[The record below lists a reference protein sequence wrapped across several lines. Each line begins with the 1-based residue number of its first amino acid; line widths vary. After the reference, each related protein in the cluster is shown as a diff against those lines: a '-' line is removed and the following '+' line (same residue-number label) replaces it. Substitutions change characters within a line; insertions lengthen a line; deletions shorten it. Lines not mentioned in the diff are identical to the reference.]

1 VRRPVAPRTQELDAA
16 RSRLTF
22 ALDVPSTRA
31 ALRLVD
37 LLKDDVGL
45 FKIGKQLFVHAGP
58 EIVRAVQKRGGE
70 VFLDLKFH
78 DIPRTVAAAG
88 VEAARLGVFLFNV
101 HAAGGLAMMRET
113 ARAVAKV
120 CRAERLRRPRV
131 IAVTVLTSLDR
142 QDLRLV
148 GVGGT
153 AERQVTRLAKLA
165 QAAGLDG
172 VVASPLE
179 IAAIREHCGA
189 KFLIVTPGVRP
200 AEDEKQDQKRVM
212 TPEGAIRAGADYLV
226 VGAPIRDARDPAA
239 AARAIVAAMALGKRR
254 G

>member
-1 VRRPVAPRTQELDAA
+1 LRRPAAPRSRELDAA
-16 RSRLTF
+16 RSRLVF
-22 ALDVPSTRA
+22 ALDVPTTRE
-31 ALRLVD
+31 ALGLVD
-37 LLKDDVGL
+37 LLRKDVGL

-58 EIVRAVQKRGGE
+58 EIVRAVRKRGGE

-88 VEAARLGVFLFNV
+88 AEAARLGVFLFNV

-113 ARAVAKV
+113 AREVARV

-142 QDLRLV
+142 DDLRSV
-148 GVGGT
+148 GVGGSV
-153 AERQVTRLAKLA
+153 ARQVTRLAKLA
-165 QAAGLDG
+165 EQAGLDG

-179 IAAIREHCGA
+179 IATVRKHCGA

-200 AEDEKQDQKRVM
+200 VKAERQDQKRVM

-226 VGAPIRDARDPAA
+226 VGSPIRDARDPLA
-239 AARAIVAAMALGKRR
+239 AARAIVTAMALGKRR
-254 G
+254 S